1 MNIYVRKCPLKKN
14 REKKMDILLNPVKN
28 VICVREKRV
37 FSEID
42 I

>member
-1 MNIYVRKCPLKKN
+1 MSFKEESR
-14 REKKMDILLNPVKN
+14 KKMDILLNPVKN

-37 FSEID
+37 FNEID